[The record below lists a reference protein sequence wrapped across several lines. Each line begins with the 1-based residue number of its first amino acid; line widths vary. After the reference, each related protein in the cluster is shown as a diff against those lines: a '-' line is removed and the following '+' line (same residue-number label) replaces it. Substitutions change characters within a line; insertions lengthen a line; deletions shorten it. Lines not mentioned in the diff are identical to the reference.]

1 MLVVFAGL
9 LLLHGINLDDRLGL
23 LRVVGLDVDLEV
35 GHGDTEIL
43 QQRRL
48 VAVQDLALLAHSVRR
63 IKRDLTLVQPSTL
76 R

>member
-1 MLVVFAGL
+1 MHACYFAGV

-48 VAVQDLALLAHSVRR
+48 VAVQDLARAAHGASRR
-63 IKRDLTLVQPSTL
+63 KAGG
-76 R
+76 